1 MVPSPQKRVRRVP
14 VVLFLVTAAALAVA
28 PWLHPPLSPDVRSLH
43 FPLGL
48 DSVEEPSPEEILH
61 GPRRIRLDSV
71 GVLLLGL
78 IGCSAALALY
88 RPRQLG
94 SVAGLLLCA
103 ALGTSATA
111 ALNHPVL
118 VQLMDLEYEQRLQW
132 VVATTHSPL
141 QKGLLS
147 NLPNGRAPIRAA
159 PTADEQRGDPIR
171 GWQYLHYGCWLIPW
185 TALGV
190 LLGGAGPLRRR
201 LAILCLWG
209 LLGVGLGCGLCSRRL
224 RAEYYWLQAR
234 DLEGRC
240 DYEAARQALETA
252 VDLCPEFGRLERTW
266 LLAGKLDY
274 RAARPTPQVQFFRAY
289 QFARDRE
296 APRAVAYREDLPWLI
311 ARTFDYR
318 EGWAAPPAGFDLT
331 EPLSLTGTETYPGTE
346 DYRLGFSWPQGYWQ
360 PAYRF
365 DRATGSQ
372 HALAL
377 MEDLLRDGG
386 ERHAV
391 VRNQASRLWAD
402 RAMNYFLA
410 EPILFEDGF
419 AYQEQ
424 NRQLVAARD
433 AWYRAHEL
441 MPARVDC
448 TFALAALQN
457 RLDPAH
463 PERMETELASLL
475 TEAGDRILR
484 ADVLAS
490 LGEAYLRAGQVT
502 KARQCFAA
510 SFDVFHLPRK
520 LNYRAQKGLGGQ

>member
-1 MVPSPQKRVRRVP
+1 MGRRDNPLTFAEGVIIKSPQRPGTDTGRTHSGR
-14 VVLFLVTAAALAVA
+14 TAGRSDPGLA
-28 PWLHPPLSPDVRSLH
+28 
-43 FPLGL
+43 
-48 DSVEEPSPEEILH
+48 I
-61 GPRRIRLDSV
+61 
-71 GVLLLGL
+71 
-78 IGCSAALALY
+78 LALRVLADSLDRFG
-88 RPRQLG
+88 RP
-94 SVAGLLLCA
+94 
-103 ALGTSATA
+103 
-111 ALNHPVL
+111 P
-118 VQLMDLEYEQRLQW
+118 
-132 VVATTHSPL
+132 
-141 QKGLLS
+141 
-147 NLPNGRAPIRAA
+147 
-159 PTADEQRGDPIR
+159 
-171 GWQYLHYGCWLIPW
+171 
-185 TALGV
+185 
-190 LLGGAGPLRRR
+190 GGAGPLRRR

-346 DYRLGFSWPQGYWQ
+346 DYRLGLSWPQGYWQ

-402 RAMNYFLA
+402 RAMNYFDSA
-410 EPILFEDGF
+410 P
-419 AYQEQ
+419 
-424 NRQLVAARD
+424 
-433 AWYRAHEL
+433 
-441 MPARVDC
+441 
-448 TFALAALQN
+448 
-457 RLDPAH
+457 
-463 PERMETELASLL
+463 
-475 TEAGDRILR
+475 
-484 ADVLAS
+484 
-490 LGEAYLRAGQVT
+490 
-502 KARQCFAA
+502 
-510 SFDVFHLPRK
+510 
-520 LNYRAQKGLGGQ
+520 